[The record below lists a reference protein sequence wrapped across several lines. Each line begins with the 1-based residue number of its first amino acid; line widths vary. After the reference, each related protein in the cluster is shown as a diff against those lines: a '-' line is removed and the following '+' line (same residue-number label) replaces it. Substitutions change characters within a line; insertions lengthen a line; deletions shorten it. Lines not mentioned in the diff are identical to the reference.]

1 MTTRIIA
8 SGASIQVE
16 VKDSITKNF
25 AKKTGELFN
34 QVKNLVNDIDK
45 NISISLEEKDMVL
58 VTKLSEIASLQEIV
72 DCCGKMEAVMKQVK
86 EFVVKTTLDECKT
99 AAPKDEKELDT
110 KKAICDAFN
119 SLKKAIPSAG
129 VFIMVFDP
137 NESGAHLAGD
147 LKKNFVLS
155 TLLMN
160 ND

>member
-1 MTTRIIA
+1 MGTFIIA
-8 SGASIQVE
+8 TEGGIQIE
-16 VKDSITKNF
+16 VKKDLTKKQIEKTKKF
-25 AKKTGELFN
+25 FSEAKEF
-34 QVKNLVNDIDK
+34 VSDIDK
-45 NISISLEEKDMVL
+45 DITM
-58 VTKLSEIASLQEIV
+58 SLQDGTIV
-72 DCCGKMEAVMKQVK
+72 LGTMLSSLVVPHAVISSYCEKLEGILKKVNNFINDLPNEK
-86 EFVVKTTLDECKT
+86 EVE
-99 AAPKDEKELDT
+99 APKDEKELDT

-119 SLKKAIPSAG
+119 SLKKAIPNAG